1 MRRNNHKYYVSMKEA
16 ADMLML
22 STGTVRRLITR
33 GDLVAYKFGKKI
45 RITKDSLQSYIAN
58 QKISVMSEINE

>member
-1 MRRNNHKYYVSMKEA
+1 MKEA